1 MEKAFL
7 ISVSL
12 SNDRKNHED
21 DIIELKELARTAG
34 ATSVGESFQNR
45 AKPDP
50 ATFMGK
56 GKLTTVINQC
66 KELECNLIILN
77 NDISPTQ
84 LKNLQKEAGDEIKV
98 IDRTGLILDIFTK
111 HARTREAKTQVQL
124 AHLQYL
130 LPRLTRQW
138 THLER
143 QMGGVGTRAG
153 AGETQI
159 EVDRRLLR
167 NQITR
172 LKKELKSIQ
181 KQRLTQNSNRENTFR
196 LSLVGYTNAGK
207 STLMHALTTSEVL
220 IEDKLFATLDTTTRK
235 LHLDC
240 NSSAVISDTVGFI
253 QNLPHDLVASFRSTL
268 GEIRD
273 VDLLLKVYDAS
284 SSNLHMHIDTVNE
297 VLNGMEARDKK
308 SITVFNK
315 IDLLDQNEMDG
326 LKKRFEDGIFISAKD
341 DKGINPLK
349 DRISS
354 MIKENFIKDTI
365 LIPYDKSSLVNSFYS
380 LLNVLAKK
388 NTYEGTEM
396 TVEGDVTMIEKL
408 KNQLK

>member
-1 MEKAFL
+1 
-7 ISVSL
+7 
-12 SNDRKNHED
+12 
-21 DIIELKELARTAG
+21 
-34 ATSVGESFQNR
+34 
-45 AKPDP
+45 
-50 ATFMGK
+50 MGK
-56 GKLTTVINQC
+56 GKLITVINQC

-220 IEDKLFATLDTTTRK
+220 IEDKLFATM
-235 LHLDC
+235 
-240 NSSAVISDTVGFI
+240 SPSA
-253 QNLPHDLVASFRSTL
+253 TL
-268 GEIRD
+268 
-273 VDLLLKVYDAS
+273 
-284 SSNLHMHIDTVNE
+284 
-297 VLNGMEARDKK
+297 K
-308 SITVFNK
+308 SI
-315 IDLLDQNEMDG
+315 LD
-326 LKKRFEDGIFISAKD
+326 A
-341 DKGINPLK
+341 
-349 DRISS
+349 
-354 MIKENFIKDTI
+354 
-365 LIPYDKSSLVNSFYS
+365 
-380 LLNVLAKK
+380 
-388 NTYEGTEM
+388 
-396 TVEGDVTMIEKL
+396 
-408 KNQLK
+408 